1 MIWNNNYKNLDL
13 DIYLKALNFDY
24 PIHVFANVTEINDTT
39 FILNI
44 EVDLEQQDSTVIL
57 KITFNTFA
65 SNLKF
70 SVF

>member
-1 MIWNNNYKNLDL
+1 M